1 MFALRRPINSDSPSA
16 LRPDPPTPDP
26 RVTFPTQFKNVRP
39 GVKYLGDTSCAGC
52 HSTISGTYHA
62 HPMGRSAEWVSH
74 KGANDILLAGANNP
88 FTVAGYTLQ
97 VEKEGDR
104 IVHRMSAI
112 APDESKLPAY
122 AMPIDLVIGSGTH
135 GRSYLSVDQGSV
147 WQSPISWYHEGQRWD
162 VSPGIDLGTNSRR
175 PITADCFHCHVN
187 RIEAIPNALNRYSE
201 SLLTHQANIGCERC
215 HGPGELHVAER
226 SGSSTYPNP
235 DYSIVNPKHLP
246 SDLKSDICR
255 QCHLQGQAQIP
266 RRGRVLSE
274 YRPGLPWDQ
283 FATTAIPNPELADY
297 RKAVGQFEQME
308 RSKCITANGE
318 SLSCTNCHD
327 PHFKPPSG
335 GREAY
340 FRARCVSCHDTRR
353 CTLPLPERQAKNDSC
368 IVCHMPQKDSSN
380 IVHTAITDHR
390 IMKRPDD
397 GRPRSQILLS
407 GQFPI
412 VLYRAG
418 PHAPPPEERER
429 DWAIALGFEIGRGS
443 PGGSSER
450 WSLTKAKFDSALERW
465 PGDAPVWGALAEA
478 YRGRSETTRA
488 LEAAKNAAGLCPDGE
503 TYLMGL
509 AVVAQ
514 TAGEHELSI
523 ATANKLI
530 DMNPLNP
537 DHLLLRGTANA
548 SLKQWRAVEADA
560 RAALA
565 IHPLEPRAHLLLGLA
580 LNGSGNQAKG
590 QDELEVALK
599 LAPSSQTRSSLLKYW
614 QQAR

>member
-1 MFALRRPINSDSPSA
+1 
-16 LRPDPPTPDP
+16 
-26 RVTFPTQFKNVRP
+26 
-39 GVKYLGDTSCAGC
+39 
-52 HSTISGTYHA
+52 
-62 HPMGRSAEWVSH
+62 
-74 KGANDILLAGANNP
+74 
-88 FTVAGYTLQ
+88 
-97 VEKEGDR
+97 
-104 IVHRMSAI
+104 
-112 APDESKLPAY
+112 
-122 AMPIDLVIGSGTH
+122 
-135 GRSYLSVDQGSV
+135 
-147 WQSPISWYHEGQRWD
+147 
-162 VSPGIDLGTNSRR
+162 
-175 PITADCFHCHVN
+175 
-187 RIEAIPNALNRYSE
+187 
-201 SLLTHQANIGCERC
+201 
-215 HGPGELHVAER
+215 
-226 SGSSTYPNP
+226 
-235 DYSIVNPKHLP
+235 
-246 SDLKSDICR
+246 
-255 QCHLQGQAQIP
+255 
-266 RRGRVLSE
+266 
-274 YRPGLPWDQ
+274 
-283 FATTAIPNPELADY
+283 
-297 RKAVGQFEQME
+297 
-308 RSKCITANGE
+308 
-318 SLSCTNCHD
+318 
-327 PHFKPPSG
+327 
-335 GREAY
+335 
-340 FRARCVSCHDTRR
+340 
-353 CTLPLPERQAKNDSC
+353 
-368 IVCHMPQKDSSN
+368 MPQKDSSN